1 MMSGFVEEAR
11 SVDDCLDFAAES
23 LGFPWRIPS
32 RAARVMDAIYCRSSA
47 DVTSPEPYPPFARS
61 TRDGYAADHA
71 NTVGASAG
79 SPVFLK
85 LAGEISMGSA
95 PSFKLASDE
104 TASIPTGGM
113 LPDGADAVVMA
124 ENTSVSGDWVE
135 IRSPAQRGE
144 NVIGAAEEIAIGD
157 VLLRRGETIGC
168 STPGLLAAF
177 GITSIDIADIRIGVI
192 STGDEIVPA
201 EAPRIPNGCVR
212 DADAFLIQSILERYG
227 LPSEAYGIAPDIW
240 EDIRALAEKAV
251 GECDVVLISGGSS
264 VGARDHTARLIDEFS
279 DPGLLVRGVNMT
291 PGKPTLIGGSKG
303 RGKLIVGLPGHPL
316 SCMTVTVFIVLPLIN
331 AMCGFG
337 ERDAGKYCALPLAE
351 DVTGR
356 AGPDEFIPARVGTDG
371 VRPLAAKSGYVS
383 AMRSADGFIRLRPDT
398 ETLRKGE
405 PAEVWL
411 W

>member
-1 MMSGFVEEAR
+1 
-11 SVDDCLDFAAES
+11 
-23 LGFPWRIPS
+23 
-32 RAARVMDAIYCRSSA
+32 
-47 DVTSPEPYPPFARS
+47 
-61 TRDGYAADHA
+61 
-71 NTVGASAG
+71 
-79 SPVFLK
+79 
-85 LAGEISMGSA
+85 
-95 PSFKLASDE
+95 
-104 TASIPTGGM
+104 M
-113 LPDGADAVVMA
+113 LPDGADAVVTA
-124 ENTSVSGDWVE
+124 EDTSVSGDCVE

-144 NVIGAAEEIAIGD
+144 NVIGAAEEIAVGD
-157 VLLRRGETIGC
+157 VLLRRGEMIGC

-177 GITSIDIADIRIGVI
+177 GITSVDVADIRIGVI

-201 EAPRIPNGCVR
+201 GTPRVPDGCVR
-212 DADAFLIQSILERYG
+212 DADAFLIQSILKRYG
-227 LPSEAYGIAPDIW
+227 LPSVSYGIAPDIW
-240 EDIRALAEKAV
+240 EDIGALAEKAT

-264 VGARDHTARLIDEFS
+264 VGARDHTARLIDEIS
-279 DPGLLVRGVNMT
+279 DPGLLVRGINMT

-316 SCMTVTVFIVLPLIN
+316 SCMTVTVFVALPLIN

-337 ERDAGKYCALPLAE
+337 GRGAGKYCVLPLTE

-356 AGPDEFIPARVGTDG
+356 TGPDEFIPAKVGTDG

-383 AMRSADGFIRLRPDT
+383 AMRSADGFIRLRPNT

>member
-1 MMSGFVEEAR
+1 MSGFVEETR
-11 SVDDCLDFAAES
+11 SVENCLDFVSEN
-23 LGFPWRIPS
+23 LGFPWNVPS
-32 RAARVMDAIYCRSSA
+32 RVECVMDALHLRSAA
-47 DVTSPEPYPPFARS
+47 DVMSPEPYPPFARS
-61 TRDGYAADHA
+61 TRDGYAVDHA

-85 LAGEISMGSA
+85 LAGEIFMRSA
-95 PSFKLASDE
+95 PSFKLASNE

-113 LPDGADAVVMA
+113 LPDGADAVVTA

-144 NVIGAAEEIAIGD
+144 NVIGASEEIAIGD
-157 VLLRRGETIGC
+157 VLLHRGETIDC
-168 STPGLLAAF
+168 STPGILAAF
-177 GITSIDIADIRIGVI
+177 GITTADVTDIRIGVI

-201 EAPRIPNGCVR
+201 DTPLMPDACVR
-212 DADAFLIQSILERYG
+212 DVDSFLIRSILKRYG
-227 LPSEAYGIAPDIW
+227 LRSRSYGIAPDIW
-240 EDIRALAEKAV
+240 EDIGALAEKTI
-251 GECDVVLISGGSS
+251 GECGVVLISGGSS
-264 VGARDHTARLIDEFS
+264 VGARDYTARLIDEFS
-279 DPGLLVRGVNMT
+279 DPGLLVRGINMR

-303 RGKLIVGLPGHPL
+303 RGKLIIGLPGHPL
-316 SCMTVTVFIVLPLIN
+316 SCVAVTIFVVLPLIN

-337 ERDAGKYCALPLAE
+337 GRDAGKSCMLPLTE
-351 DVTGR
+351 DVTGHT
-356 AGPDEFIPARVGTDG
+356 GPDEFIPARVGIDG